1 MQSLAGL
8 VPGMVVILGLLIG
21 AAVVAAGFHLIYR
34 LSRRF
39 RDWCE
44 SEMRKCP
51 ALYDE
56 KEEQD
61 G

>member
-8 VPGMVVILGLLIG
+8 VPGLFVILWMFVGT
-21 AAVVAAGFHLIYR
+21 AAVAAGFHLIYR

-51 ALYDE
+51 SLYDE